1 MLKTEKAYK
10 IRHIPTGKCLSKSV
24 STYRNKWGLGPK
36 GKVWSKRLPSLIEG
50 GVLIDGKLIPESE
63 FEFVELTTIDKKGL
77 IEKIET
83 LYDNKEYTYDTKTIN
98 DILSII
104 KLY

>member
-1 MLKTEKAYK
+1 MEKAYK
-10 IRHIPTGKCLSKSV
+10 IRHTPTGKYLSKSV
-24 STYRNKWGLGPK
+24 STYQNKWGLGPK
-36 GKVWSKRLPSLIEG
+36 GKAWSKRLPSLIEG

-63 FEFVELTTIDKKGL
+63 FEFIELTAIDKKGL

-83 LYDNKEYTYDTKTIN
+83 LYDNKEYAYDTKTIN

-104 KLY
+104 KEEEE